1 MRLRPFEYHAPATLE
16 EALDLAGRHGEDLRL
31 VAGGTALLLMIR
43 YGIVRPAH
51 VASLHR
57 LDALKGIRLEGDA
70 VRVGALTPH
79 AEIAASP
86 LVREHCPVL
95 AAAAARVATVAIRN
109 MGTIGGNLCYAES
122 ASDVAPALLV
132 LGASAV
138 VRGRFGHRAVPLADG
153 FYRGLYE
160 TALEEEAFPF
170 EERAIE
176 VHQKNLELLA
186 SGVYNPWIDKSL
198 ARLAELVPGRYA
210 KSEASSGW
218 LASIDTYA
226 YRAPLAPAPAPDPAR
241 TAAVPEAAAPAA
253 EEQTE
258 FTVTMSEFGANKVGV
273 IKVIREITGLGLKE
287 AKDLVEGVPS
297 TVKEGVSKADAEAI
311 KKKLEDAGAKAAIK

>member
-57 LDALKGIRLEGDA
+57 LDALKGIRLDGDA

-95 AAAAARVATVAIRN
+95 AAAVARVATVAIRN

-138 VRGRFGHRAVPLADG
+138 VRGRGGQRTVPLADG
-153 FYRGLYE
+153 FYRGLFE
-160 TALEEEAFPF
+160 TALEEG
-170 EERAIE
+170 E
-176 VHQKNLELLA
+176 VLVEVLVPRQPRGSAATYIKWSPRSMEDKALVGVAALADGAAGVCREL
-186 SGVYNPWIDKSL
+186 
-198 ARLAELVPGRYA
+198 RLALGGVNPTPVRLGAAE
-210 KSEASSGW
+210 
-218 LASIDTYA
+218 
-226 YRAPLAPAPAPDPAR
+226 
-241 TAAVPEAAAPAA
+241 TAARGQRLNDAVIRAVAREAARATDPVTDVQGSA
-253 EEQTE
+253 EYRRDMVE
-258 FTVTMSEFGANKVGV
+258 VWVARAL
-273 IKVIREITGLGLKE
+273 RE
-287 AKDLVEGVPS
+287 V
-297 TVKEGVSKADAEAI
+297 
-311 KKKLEDAGAKAAIK
+311 AGRLSR